1 MHEKTHNANSI
12 TIDGKIYWQ
21 KTELLP
27 APNMT
32 QTLSINKVAINN
44 MLCQQ
49 EDNKSIL
56 SASIYRFK
64 HVETIK

>member
-1 MHEKTHNANSI
+1 MHEKAHNANSI

-21 KTELLP
+21 KTKLMP

-32 QTLSINKVAINN
+32 PTLSINKVAIN

-56 SASIYRFK
+56 SASIYRFE
-64 HVETIK
+64 HVETVE